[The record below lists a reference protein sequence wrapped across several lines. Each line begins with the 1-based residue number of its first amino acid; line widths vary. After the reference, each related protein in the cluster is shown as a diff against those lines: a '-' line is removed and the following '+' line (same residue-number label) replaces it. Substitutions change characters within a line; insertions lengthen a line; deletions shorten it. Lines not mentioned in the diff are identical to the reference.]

1 MKEQTRKETPV
12 KEDPNGFLPLSPA
25 TLHILLA
32 LAGGDMHGYAIMQDV
47 LRQSE
52 GRYKLGPGTLY
63 DNLQKLV
70 KQGMVKELGAKAG
83 DEDSRR
89 RYYRL
94 TSLGSGV
101 LSAEISRLEGV
112 VRDAKLQLHPEARP
126 GRT

>member
-1 MKEQTRKETPV
+1 MR
-12 KEDPNGFLPLSPA
+12 EDANGFLPLSPA

-70 KQGMVKELGAKAG
+70 KQGMVKELGAKAA

-101 LSAEISRLEGV
+101 LSAEISRLESV
-112 VRDAKLQLHPEARP
+112 VRDARLQM
-126 GRT
+126 